1 MLYQVLFVV
10 AFVAL
15 WTLLGFFLWALA
27 RVVRTVDRGDPD
39 APRDY
44 GL

>member
-1 MLYQVLFVV
+1 MLHQVLFVV

-15 WTLLGFFLWALA
+15 WTLLGFFLWALW
-27 RVVRTVDRGDPD
+27 RVIRIVDRGDPE

>member
-1 MLYQVLFVV
+1 MDPQLLFVV
-10 AFVAL
+10 AFAAL
-15 WTLLGFFLWALA
+15 WTLLGFFLWALV
-27 RVVRTVDRGDPD
+27 RVVTIVDRGTPD